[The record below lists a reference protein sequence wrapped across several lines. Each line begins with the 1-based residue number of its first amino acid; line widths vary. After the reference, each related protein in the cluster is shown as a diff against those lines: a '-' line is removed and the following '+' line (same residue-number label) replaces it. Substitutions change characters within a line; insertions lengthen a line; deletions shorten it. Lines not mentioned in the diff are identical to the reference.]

1 MNPQMNQTYILT
13 VVLIMALTGFLPRVI
28 PMAIIKKHPI
38 PRWFKVWLNFVPPAI
53 FGALVFP
60 DIFLTQGHVNLSL
73 NNIPLLTTLLIT
85 PLVLK
90 TKSLGVAVVAGGGV
104 FALLEYLL

>member
-1 MNPQMNQTYILT
+1 MTQMNQTYVLT

-38 PRWFKVWLNFVPPAI
+38 PHWFKVWLNFVPPAI

-73 NNIPLLTTLLIT
+73 SNIPLLTTLLIT

>member
-1 MNPQMNQTYILT
+1 MSQTYILC
-13 VVLIMALTGFLPRVI
+13 VILIMALTGFLPRVI
-28 PMAIIKKHPI
+28 PMAIIRKHPI
-38 PRWFKVWLNFVPPAI
+38 PHWFKVWLTFVPPAI

-60 DIFLTQGHVNLSL
+60 DIFLTEGHLNLSL
-73 NNIPLLTTLLIT
+73 HNIPLLTTLLT

>member
-38 PRWFKVWLNFVPPAI
+38 PHWFKVWLNFVPPAI

-73 NNIPLLTTLLIT
+73 SNIPLLTTLLIT

-104 FALLEYLL
+104 FALLEYFL

>member
-1 MNPQMNQTYILT
+1 
-13 VVLIMALTGFLPRVI
+13 MALTGFLPRVI
-28 PMAIIKKHPI
+28 PMAIIRKHPI
-38 PRWFKVWLNFVPPAI
+38 PQWFKVWLNFVPPAI

-60 DIFLTQGHVNLSL
+60 DIFLTQGRLNLSL
-73 NNIPLLTTLLIT
+73 TNIPLLTTLLIT

>member
-38 PRWFKVWLNFVPPAI
+38 PHWFKIWLNFVPPAI

-73 NNIPLLTTLLIT
+73 SNIPLLIT

-104 FALLEYLL
+104 FALLEYFL

>member
-1 MNPQMNQTYILT
+1 MSQQYIFG
-13 VVLIMALTGFLPRVI
+13 VILIMALTGFLPRII
-28 PMAIIKKHPI
+28 PMAILKKHPI
-38 PRWFKVWLNFVPPAI
+38 PHWFKVWLTFVPPAI

-60 DIFLTQGHVNLSL
+60 DIFLTQGRLNLSL
-73 NNIPLLTTLLIT
+73 TNIPLLTTLLIT

-90 TKSLGVAVVAGGGV
+90 TKSLGVAVVAGGGI

>member
-1 MNPQMNQTYILT
+1 MTQMNQTYVLT

-38 PRWFKVWLNFVPPAI
+38 PHWFKVWLNFVPPAI

-60 DIFLTQGHVNLSL
+60 DIFLTQGHVNLSFS
-73 NNIPLLTTLLIT
+73 NIPLLTTLLIT

>member
-1 MNPQMNQTYILT
+1 MTPMNQTYILT

-28 PMAIIKKHPI
+28 PMAIIRKHPI
-38 PRWFKVWLNFVPPAI
+38 PQWFKVWLNFVPPAI

-60 DIFLTQGHVNLSL
+60 DIFLTQGRLNLSL
-73 NNIPLLTTLLIT
+73 TNIPLLTTLLIT
-85 PLVLK
+85 PLVLN

>member
-1 MNPQMNQTYILT
+1 MTPMNQTYILT

-28 PMAIIKKHPI
+28 PMAIIRKHPI
-38 PRWFKVWLNFVPPAI
+38 PQWFKVWLNFVPPAI

-60 DIFLTQGHVNLSL
+60 DIFLTQGRLNLSL
-73 NNIPLLTTLLIT
+73 TNIPLLTTLLIT

>member
-1 MNPQMNQTYILT
+1 MTPMNQTYILT

-28 PMAIIKKHPI
+28 PMAIIRKHPI
-38 PRWFKVWLNFVPPAI
+38 PQWFKVWLNFVPPAI

-60 DIFLTQGHVNLSL
+60 DIFLTQGRLNLSL
-73 NNIPLLTTLLIT
+73 TNIPLLTTLLIT

-90 TKSLGVAVVAGGGV
+90 TKSLGVSVVAGGGV

>member
-1 MNPQMNQTYILT
+1 MTPMNQTYILP

-28 PMAIIKKHPI
+28 PMAIIRKHPI
-38 PRWFKVWLNFVPPAI
+38 PQWFKVWLNFVPPAI

-60 DIFLTQGHVNLSL
+60 DIFLTQGRLNLSL
-73 NNIPLLTTLLIT
+73 TNIPLLTTLLIT

>member
-1 MNPQMNQTYILT
+1 MSQTYILC
-13 VVLIMALTGFLPRVI
+13 VILIMALTGFLPRVI
-28 PMAIIKKHPI
+28 PMAIIRKHPI
-38 PRWFKVWLNFVPPAI
+38 PHWFKVWLTFVPPAI

-60 DIFLTQGHVNLSL
+60 DIFLTQGRLNLSL
-73 NNIPLLTTLLIT
+73 TNIPLLTTLLIT

>member
-1 MNPQMNQTYILT
+1 MTHMNQTYILT

-38 PRWFKVWLNFVPPAI
+38 PHWFKVWLNFVPPAI

-60 DIFLTQGHVNLSL
+60 DIFLTQGHLNLSL
-73 NNIPLLTTLLIT
+73 SNIPLLTTLLIT

>member
-1 MNPQMNQTYILT
+1 MSQTYILC
-13 VVLIMALTGFLPRVI
+13 VILIMALTGFLPRVI
-28 PMAIIKKHPI
+28 PMAIIRKHPI
-38 PRWFKVWLNFVPPAI
+38 PQWFKVWLNFVPPAI

-60 DIFLTQGHVNLSL
+60 DIFLTQGRLNLSL
-73 NNIPLLTTLLIT
+73 TNIPLLTTLLIT

>member
-1 MNPQMNQTYILT
+1 MTPMNQTYILT

-28 PMAIIKKHPI
+28 PMAIIRKHPS
-38 PRWFKVWLNFVPPAI
+38 PQWFKVWLNFVPPAI

-60 DIFLTQGHVNLSL
+60 DIFLTQGRLNLSL
-73 NNIPLLTTLLIT
+73 TNIPLLTTLLIT

>member
-1 MNPQMNQTYILT
+1 MTSMNQTYILT

-38 PRWFKVWLNFVPPAI
+38 PHWFKVWLNFVPPAI

-73 NNIPLLTTLLIT
+73 SNIPLLTTLLIT

>member
-1 MNPQMNQTYILT
+1 MTPMNQTYILT

-28 PMAIIKKHPI
+28 PMSIIRKHPI
-38 PRWFKVWLNFVPPAI
+38 PQWFKVWLNFVPPAI

-60 DIFLTQGHVNLSL
+60 DIFLTQGRLNLSL
-73 NNIPLLTTLLIT
+73 TNVPLLTTLLIT

>member
-1 MNPQMNQTYILT
+1 MTPMNQTYILT

-28 PMAIIKKHPI
+28 PMAIIRKHPI
-38 PRWFKVWLNFVPPAI
+38 PQWFKVWLNFVPPAI

-60 DIFLTQGHVNLSL
+60 DIFLTQGRLNLSL
-73 NNIPLLTTLLIT
+73 TNVPLLTTLLIT

>member
-90 TKSLGVAVVAGGGV
+90 TKSLGVAVVTGGGV